1 LIRAPVV
8 SAIHVTAMTNRIRL
22 FLLSL
27 LMMTCVTDYS
37 VITNPDVIVVDTS
50 EDRETQVVV
59 EHFVQ
64 PDKPENLDVLFVI
77 DTSCSMSDNF
87 ESVSIGLDLL
97 RDDIETL
104 TYDYQI
110 AMINSSLREPYFVGT
125 FNSTTPSIDIF
136 MAPYVLG
143 RDGTEELFTSFYQF
157 TTTPEGQEFLR
168 PNVDKLYIYISDE
181 KEQSAVPVAM
191 FKDWLD
197 EYHEQVQHDVVV
209 ISISDTS
216 PEECKRFYYLA
227 EGEENRFLVFA
238 NYYNKMIT
246 DICGDFQFALADSS
260 FLLNPITYKNLSKQ
274 PIDDSIVVYKDGQ
287 LQQNWYYLSTTNTVY
302 FEFEIEPSSIVKI
315 GYNSY
320 L

>member
-1 LIRAPVV
+1 MIRAPVV

>member
-1 LIRAPVV
+1 
-8 SAIHVTAMTNRIRL
+8 
-22 FLLSL
+22 
-27 LMMTCVTDYS
+27 MTCVTDYS
-37 VITNPDVIVVDTS
+37 VITNPDIIVQDTS
-50 EDRETQVVV
+50 ELRQAEVVV
-59 EHFVQ
+59 EYFVQ

-87 ESVSIGLDLL
+87 ENVSIGLDLL

-125 FNSTTPSIDIF
+125 FNSTTPAIDIF

-143 RDGTEELFTSFYQF
+143 RDGTEELFNSFYQF

-168 PNVDKLYIYISDE
+168 PDVDKLYIYISDE

-197 EYHEQVQHDVVV
+197 DYHESVQHDVVV
-209 ISISDTS
+209 IGINDSS
-216 PEECKRFYYLA
+216 PEECQRYFDLG
-227 EGEENRFLVFA
+227 EGEENRFLTFA
-238 NYYNKMIT
+238 NYYNKMII
-246 DICGDFQFALADSS
+246 DICGDFQFAFADSS
-260 FLLNPITYKNLSKQ
+260 FLLTPITYKNLSKQ
-274 PIDDSIVVYKDGQ
+274 PIEDSIVVYKDGQ
-287 LQQNWYYLSTTNTVY
+287 IQQDWYYLNTTNTVY
-302 FEFEIEPSSIVKI
+302 FEFEIEPNSIVKI